1 VARRLSLLIVED
13 SETDT
18 ELVVLEL
25 RRHGYDVA
33 FERVDSSAEL
43 SAALESQRWDLV
55 LCDHGLPSFELREA
69 LAIVRARGA
78 DLPFV
83 ILSGT
88 IGEEAAVEALKGG
101 ARDVVLKTNL
111 PRLGPVVDR
120 ELQEAANRRRHRQA
134 EQALRDSEARKSAIL
149 ESALDCV
156 ITIDHEGRIID
167 FNPAAER
174 TFGYERGEV
183 AGKPMAELIIP
194 PSLRARHREAFARYL
209 ATGASAIIGG
219 RIELTGMRADGSEFP
234 VELSITRGDLSG
246 QPFFTAYLRDITER
260 KRAGEER
267 ARLAKGLIQS
277 QKMEAVG
284 RLASGVAH
292 DFNNL
297 LSVTVGFAE
306 ILARRALPA
315 EEVSSYAEQ
324 IRTAG
329 NHGAALVKRMLAFSR
344 QQEFEPRAIDLN
356 ELVRGTEQM
365 LRSLIGEAVE
375 LVIDVPS
382 GLGFVMADP
391 VQLEQVLLN
400 LATNARDAMPSGGRL
415 AIRAARGSLPTAGQ
429 LPPGS
434 YLRLTVSD
442 TGLGMDKATLQRIF
456 EPFFTTK
463 PLGVG
468 TGLGLSSVYGI
479 VEQSGGTIEVESVPG
494 AGTIFHIYLPEAVGG
509 KPEGGSGET
518 SRAPEPAPGPATIL
532 VVDDDAGLRA
542 LVSLLVAEAGYRVL
556 AAGSPAEALGLASQ
570 ERFPIELLLTDVVMP
585 GMSGPELAKRLASQ
599 RPGLRVLYMSGYE
612 DKTVVERTGRR
623 RADDLLAK
631 PFTPDDLLARV
642 EAAIG
647 EVSPTGPDGSAEGA
661 EGDAAD
667 GDDLSG

>member
-25 RRHGYDVA
+25 RRYGFDIA
-33 FERVDSSAEL
+33 FERVDTSAAL
-43 SAALESQRWDLV
+43 SAALESRLWDLV
-55 LCDHGLPSFELREA
+55 LCDHGVPSFESREA
-69 LAIVRARGA
+69 LAIVRASGA

-120 ELQEAANRRRHRQA
+120 ELQEAENRRRHRQA

-167 FNPAAER
+167 FNPAAES
-174 TFGYERGEV
+174 TFGYERGAV

-209 ATGASAIIGG
+209 ATGESAIIGG
-219 RIELTGMRADGSEFP
+219 RIELTGMRAGGGEFP
-234 VELSITRGDLSG
+234 VELSITRSDLSG
-246 QPFFTAYLRDITER
+246 RPFFTAYLRDITER
-260 KRAGEER
+260 KRAEEER
-267 ARLAKGLIQS
+267 ARLAQGLVQS

-284 RLASGVAH
+284 HLAGGVAH

-297 LSVTVGFAE
+297 LTVIVGFAA
-306 ILARRALPA
+306 ILARQALPA
-315 EEVSSYAEQ
+315 GEVSSYAEQ

-329 NHGAALVKRMLAFSR
+329 HHGAALVKRMLAFSR

-356 ELVRGTEQM
+356 ELVRVTEPM

-375 LVIDVPS
+375 LAIDIPS
-382 GLGFVMADP
+382 RLGFVIADP

-415 AIRAARGSLPTAGQ
+415 AIRAARASLPPAAQ

-434 YLRLTVSD
+434 YLRLTVAD

-463 PLGVG
+463 PRGVG
-468 TGLGLSSVYGI
+468 TGLGLSSVYRI
-479 VEQSGGTIEVESVPG
+479 VEQCGGTIEVESARD
-494 AGTIFHIYLPEAVGG
+494 AGTSVHIYLPEAVGA
-509 KPEGGSGET
+509 KPEGGRAET

-532 VVDDDAGLRA
+532 VVDDDDGLRA
-542 LVSLLVAEAGYRVL
+542 LASLVVAEAGYQVL
-556 AAGSPAEALGLASQ
+556 AAGSAAEALELASQ
-570 ERFPIELLLTDVVMP
+570 ERGPIELLVTDVVMP
-585 GMSGPELAKRLASQ
+585 GMSGPELARRLASD
-599 RPGLRVLYMSGYE
+599 RPGLHVLYMTGYE
-612 DKTVVERTGRR
+612 DKPAVAGAHTRR
-623 RADDLLAK
+623 EDDLLTK

-647 EVSPTGPDGSAEGA
+647 EVRRQAPNGSAEGA

-667 GDDLSG
+667 DDGLSG